1 MHHLSPNTL
10 WDKYQYYDSDAGK
23 WTIDYYGKMV
33 METGKGYNIRAPQ
46 SADVYVPSNF
56 TAEFTGVPNNG
67 TIPVPVLD
75 GKWNLIGNPYPSAI
89 SAQQLMTDN
98 PALGTLYFWGH
109 ESLPILNP
117 ADGKFYYN
125 SDFTAFNAS
134 GSTVGGSG
142 TPFNGYIAA
151 AQGFFARPEA
161 ATVIFNNAIRR
172 PGNNGQFY
180 KTAASEDIEKNR
192 VWLNFTNSDGVFKQI
207 LLGYIEGATN
217 IIDLNYDAVS
227 MGANNFVDFYSI
239 NSNKK
244 LTIQGRALPFEKSD
258 QVPLGYK
265 LSSKGDY
272 TISIDHA
279 DGIFDNQDV
288 YLEDKE
294 TGKTTNLR
302 LEDYKFTTAEGSF
315 NSRFVLR
322 FTSKTLGTDDFE
334 NISDGIIVSVKNKI
348 VKITAS
354 KEAINDVTIY
364 NVLGQEIFSKK
375 KINSTEFQISNL
387 QTGNQVLMV
396 KTSLQNGH
404 VSTKKIIIN

>member
-1 MHHLSPNTL
+1 
-10 WDKYQYYDSDAGK
+10 
-23 WTIDYYGKMV
+23 
-33 METGKGYNIRAPQ
+33 
-46 SADVYVPSNF
+46 
-56 TAEFTGVPNNG
+56 
-67 TIPVPVLD
+67 
-75 GKWNLIGNPYPSAI
+75 
-89 SAQQLMTDN
+89 MTDN

-258 QVPLGYK
+258 EVPLGYK
-265 LSSKGDY
+265 LLTKGDY

-288 YLEDKE
+288 YLEDTE
-294 TGKTTNLR
+294 TGKITNLR
-302 LEDYKFTTAEGSF
+302 LENYKFTTAEGSF
-315 NSRFVLR
+315 NSRFVIR
-322 FTSKTLGTDDFE
+322 YTSKTLGTGDFE
-334 NISDGIIVSVKNKI
+334 NSENGVFVSTKSKVIKVNSNTENIKEIQIYNIAGQLVYTKNKI
-348 VKITAS
+348 DS
-354 KEAINDVTIY
+354 N
-364 NVLGQEIFSKK
+364 
-375 KINSTEFQISNL
+375 EFQITNL
-387 QTGNQVLMV
+387 QSSSQVLLV
-396 KTSLQNGH
+396 KVVLDNDSS
-404 VSTKKIIIN
+404 VTKKVIFN